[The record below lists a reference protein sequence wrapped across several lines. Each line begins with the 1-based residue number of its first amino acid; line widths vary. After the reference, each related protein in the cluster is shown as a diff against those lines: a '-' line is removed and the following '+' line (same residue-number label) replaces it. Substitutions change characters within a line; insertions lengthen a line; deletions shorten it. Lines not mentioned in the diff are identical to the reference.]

1 MPNRI
6 LKESICR
13 SDQIN
18 SLSPFEEVLFYRL
31 IVNADDYGR
40 FDGRI
45 AIIKSLLFP
54 LKDSIRAD
62 QIEKAIKTLSSVELV
77 DCYTVA
83 GKPFIRLT
91 GWDRHQSIRA
101 KKSKYPSPDE
111 AEKHDEATCEHL
123 KSSEIKCMQMKANV
137 PVIQSESESESES
150 NPKGERA
157 RATARF
163 TPPTPDEVR
172 AYAAEKCLT
181 VDADRFCDFYAS
193 KGWRVGSQPMRDWKA
208 AVRGWCARDRQDAD
222 HPNARCQTVKTVRE
236 QQYTQR
242 AYTEDDSLPDWM
254 MERLAEGQAKKGAS
268 P

>member
-111 AEKHDEATCEHL
+111 EQKHDEATCAHM
-123 KSSEIKCMQMKANV
+123 KSSESKCMQMKSNV
-137 PVIQSESESESES
+137 PVIQSESEYESES

-157 RATARF
+157 RTTARF

-172 AYAAEKCLT
+172 AYAAEKGLT

-193 KGWRVGSQPMRDWKA
+193 KGWRVGSQPMRDWRA
-208 AVRGWCARDRQDAD
+208 AVRGWCARDRQDA
-222 HPNARCQTVKTVRE
+222 ARTEARGPKVKTVLE

-242 AYTEDDSLPDWM
+242 EYQDDDSLPDWM
-254 MERLAEGQAKKGAS
+254 MKRLAECQAKEGTS